1 MSDQLKKDALQYHV
15 QGRPGKIE
23 VVPTK
28 PYSTQK
34 DLSLAYSPGVAAPC
48 LEIAD
53 NPEDAYNYTAKGNLV
68 AVISNGTAVL
78 GLGNIGALAG
88 KPVMEGKGLLF
99 KTFADI
105 DVFDIELDTEDVD
118 KFIETV
124 KIISPTFGGIN
135 LEDIKAPQC
144 FEIEERLKAELD
156 IPVMHDDQ
164 HGTAII
170 SSAAF
175 LNALEIA
182 GKKIEEVQ
190 VVVNG
195 AGASA
200 MACSRLYFSLGVKR
214 EHLVMCDSKGVIHE
228 SRTDLNKM
236 KREFA
241 TSRDVHT
248 LQEAMRGADMFLGLS
263 VADSVTAEMIQG
275 MNDTPIVFALANPDP
290 EIAYDKAI
298 ASRPDIIFATGRS
311 DYPNQVNNV
320 LGFPYIFRGAL
331 DVRAKAINEEMKVAA
346 VKALAALAKEP
357 VPEIVSTAYNQNTIS
372 FGREYLIPKP
382 LDPRLISTISTAVAK
397 AAVESGVARKALTN
411 WDAYSDELD
420 RRLGHDNSLIRT
432 IRERIKNSGKRL
444 VLPEGTRLN
453 VLQAAQAIL
462 QEGIATPIL
471 LGNRSRILQLA
482 KENKVDLKGAQILE
496 FYSEEGAEQRERYAQ
511 ALFEKRQRQGVT
523 IQTANR
529 MMYANEYFGIMMVEM
544 GDADAF
550 VSGYSTKYS
559 DTIRPIKQIIGTNNP
574 GKQIAGMYMVMA
586 KRGPIFLADTTIINP
601 NPDAEA
607 LKEIT
612 LLVNRTVGRFNIEPA
627 IALLSHSNF
636 GSTEMGDPAVPRK
649 AVELLHKEHP
659 EVIVDGEI
667 QANFALNK
675 KLRMEKFP
683 FAKWGDRN
691 VNTLIFPSHGT
702 ANITHKLLHEL
713 SGYEII
719 GPILLGIEK
728 PVHVLPMES
737 TVREIVNMATIAVLD
752 AIFTKESSGKAE

>member
-182 GKKIEEVQ
+182 GKKIDEVK

-214 EHLVMCDSKGVIHE
+214 RI
-228 SRTDLNKM
+228 
-236 KREFA
+236 
-241 TSRDVHT
+241 TS
-248 LQEAMRGADMFLGLS
+248 
-263 VADSVTAEMIQG
+263 
-275 MNDTPIVFALANPDP
+275 
-290 EIAYDKAI
+290 Y
-298 ASRPDIIFATGRS
+298 
-311 DYPNQVNNV
+311 NV
-320 LGFPYIFRGAL
+320 CY
-331 DVRAKAINEEMKVAA
+331 
-346 VKALAALAKEP
+346 
-357 VPEIVSTAYNQNTIS
+357 T
-372 FGREYLIPKP
+372 
-382 LDPRLISTISTAVAK
+382 
-397 AAVESGVARKALTN
+397 
-411 WDAYSDELD
+411 
-420 RRLGHDNSLIRT
+420 
-432 IRERIKNSGKRL
+432 
-444 VLPEGTRLN
+444 
-453 VLQAAQAIL
+453 
-462 QEGIATPIL
+462 
-471 LGNRSRILQLA
+471 
-482 KENKVDLKGAQILE
+482 
-496 FYSEEGAEQRERYAQ
+496 
-511 ALFEKRQRQGVT
+511 
-523 IQTANR
+523 
-529 MMYANEYFGIMMVEM
+529 
-544 GDADAF
+544 
-550 VSGYSTKYS
+550 
-559 DTIRPIKQIIGTNNP
+559 
-574 GKQIAGMYMVMA
+574 
-586 KRGPIFLADTTIINP
+586 
-601 NPDAEA
+601 
-607 LKEIT
+607 
-612 LLVNRTVGRFNIEPA
+612 
-627 IALLSHSNF
+627 
-636 GSTEMGDPAVPRK
+636 
-649 AVELLHKEHP
+649 
-659 EVIVDGEI
+659 
-667 QANFALNK
+667 
-675 KLRMEKFP
+675 
-683 FAKWGDRN
+683 
-691 VNTLIFPSHGT
+691 
-702 ANITHKLLHEL
+702 KLL
-713 SGYEII
+713 
-719 GPILLGIEK
+719 
-728 PVHVLPMES
+728 
-737 TVREIVNMATIAVLD
+737 R
-752 AIFTKESSGKAE
+752 F